1 MADKENGF
9 LLIPR
14 GILQDKRLN
23 LAQRMVFAYV
33 SSFENGYGCC
43 IQSNDG
49 ISEKINIPPYTISRA
64 ISYLSQIGYVDV
76 DNPMGRNR
84 RITPQPSQIGQD
96 EPQQIRKDEISNL
109 NNNARNLNNNAR
121 YPQQNATL
129 PQQIRKQSIQLE
141 DIEKTKEHIVCV
153 FKKKFPTEEMTTE
166 RTKILLNTLLLAR
179 EKDVSDVETLLR
191 QTMDGSASAKD
202 WFGGMVVSL
211 ERHSKL

>member
-14 GILQDKRLN
+14 EILQDKRLN

-166 RTKILLNTLLLAR
+166 QLNTLLKAVTLAG
-179 EKDVSDVETLLR
+179 EKGTPDVEGAFRSHIERCAFAAEFYAGNERSVLTW
-191 QTMDGSASAKD
+191 GS
-202 WFGGMVVSL
+202 
-211 ERHSKL
+211 

>member
-9 LLIPR
+9 LLIPK

-23 LAQRMVFAYV
+23 PVQKMVFAYV
-33 SSFENGYGCC
+33 SSFESGYGCC

-49 ISEKINIPPYTISRA
+49 ISESLGITAHTISRA
-64 ISYLSQIGYVDV
+64 ITYLSQIGYVEV
-76 DNPMGRNR
+76 DNPLGRNR

-96 EPQQIRKDEISNL
+96 DNSQPSQIGMEPSQIGKQPSQIV
-109 NNNARNLNNNAR
+109 
-121 YPQQNATL
+121 PL
-129 PQQIRKQSIQLE
+129 PSQIGSQRIQLE